1 MSAKIFK
8 DLDVEIVDKIPREY
22 CRYIVNVL
30 REQLQTQVIPAGS
43 TCRARV
49 SGDIDVVVQCDNRE
63 ELWEK
68 LVERFDEVRR
78 TGSAFFVLYEC
89 HGLGYVQV
97 DIWPS
102 NNARD
107 DAWSLAGGRP
117 DGFKGRY
124 RNILLGYLAK
134 RKTIETGVKLTF
146 ASPGGYG
153 ERGKQR
159 VTNPKTILACLGV
172 PCTPEE
178 ATSIEG
184 IVESLVSA
192 GQQHMLVGFDD
203 YLRNPKDH
211 MPEQTE
217 EVISYVNAFLLDN

>member
-1 MSAKIFK
+1 MSANIFK
-8 DLDVEIVDKIPREY
+8 DLDVDIVSKVPRQY
-22 CRYIVNVL
+22 CKYIVNVL

-43 TCRARV
+43 TCLAEV
-49 SGDIDVVVQCDNRE
+49 SGDVDVVVQCENRE
-63 ELWEK
+63 ELWQN
-68 LVERFDEVRR
+68 LTDRFTEVRR

-89 HGLGYVQV
+89 SGLGHVQV

-102 NNARD
+102 CNARD

-117 DGFKGRY
+117 GGFKGRY

-134 RKTIETGVKLTF
+134 RKSLETGVKLTF

-159 VTNPKTILACLGV
+159 VTRPETILACLGV

-178 ATSIEG
+178 GTSFEG
-184 IVESLVSA
+184 IVESLVST
-192 GQQHMLVGFDD
+192 GQKDRLAGFDE
-203 YLRNPKDH
+203 YVRNPRDH